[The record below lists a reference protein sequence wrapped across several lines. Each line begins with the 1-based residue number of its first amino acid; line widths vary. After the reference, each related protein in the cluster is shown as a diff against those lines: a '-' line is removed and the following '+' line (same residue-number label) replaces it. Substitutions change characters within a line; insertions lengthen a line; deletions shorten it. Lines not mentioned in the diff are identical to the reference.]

1 MVLAYFLVE
10 TPCVPVT
17 SGTFVYKWLANLTF
31 MFLLT
36 ARYITSRVVIPH
48 LSEPTRTF
56 KSIKW
61 KKGTGVI

>member
-17 SGTFVYKWLANLTF
+17 SGTYVYKWLANLTF

-36 ARYITSRVVIPH
+36 ARYITSRDSTPQ
-48 LSEPTRTF
+48 
-56 KSIKW
+56 
-61 KKGTGVI
+61 